1 MKKIGIAAA
10 SLMLGLAFALSVA
23 VPRTWAAKV
32 DCAAVMSS
40 LSSGKTVK
48 EVAADQKISRSS
60 VYRCKR
66 HAKQEAKAETKTH
79 AMTSKMEG
87 AKSMGAMPPA
97 AASPAAATSGA
108 EKK

>member
-23 VPRTWAAKV
+23 VPKAWATKV
-32 DCAAVMSS
+32 DCAAVMSE

-48 EVAADQKISRSS
+48 EVAADLKISRSS
-60 VYRCKR
+60 VYRCRK

-79 AMTSKMEG
+79 TMTSKMEG
-87 AKSMGAMPPA
+87 AKSVGAMPSA